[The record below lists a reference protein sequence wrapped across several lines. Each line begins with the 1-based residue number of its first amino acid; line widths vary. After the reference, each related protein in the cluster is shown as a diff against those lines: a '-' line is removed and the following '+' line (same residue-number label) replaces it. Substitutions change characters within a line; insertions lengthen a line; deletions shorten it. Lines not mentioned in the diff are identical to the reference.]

1 MPAPVRIE
9 VSASQQRELM
19 RIVNAKTS
27 SQREV
32 FRARIILGLARGLS
46 HQEIAEKQ
54 SVSLLAI
61 GRWRKRWA
69 AKGLEGLQDAPGR
82 GRKPRLSP
90 KAVGRALSLARTQ
103 APQGGPWSVRTMACE
118 TGLSKSSVQRL
129 WSAHDLKPHR
139 VRGFK
144 LSKDLRFE
152 EKFWDVVGLY
162 LNPPEQAL
170 VLCSDEKSQCQ
181 ALERTQPGLP
191 LGQGHIRTQT
201 HDYYRH
207 GTVTLFAALDYL
219 SGKVF
224 AHTAARH
231 RHQEWLAFLRKI
243 DREVSPELDIH
254 IICDNYATHKHAK
267 VITWL
272 KRHPRFHL
280 HLTPTSSSWLNL
292 VERFF
297 GEITRKVIRS
307 GSFRSIGALVADI
320 FRFLDHHNLN
330 PKPYR
335 WSADPKRILEKLD
348 RAWEAMLEET
358 YNPLYGTPH

>member
-1 MPAPVRIE
+1 MPAPVAIE
-9 VSASQQRELM
+9 VTESQQRELE
-19 RIVNAKTS
+19 RIVKAKTS
-27 SQREV
+27 RQRDV
-32 FRARIILGLARGLS
+32 FRARIILGLAQGLS
-46 HQEIAEKQ
+46 HEEIARKQ

-69 AKGLEGLQDAPGR
+69 AKGLEGLRDAPGR
-82 GRKPRLSP
+82 GRKPRLSM

-103 APQGGPWSVRTMACE
+103 APHGGAWSVRTMARQ

-129 WSAHDLKPHR
+129 WSAHQLQPHR
-139 VRGFK
+139 VRHFK
-144 LSKDLRFE
+144 LSKDLAFE
-152 EKFWDVVGLY
+152 EKLWDVVGLY
-162 LNPPEQAL
+162 LDPPDRAL
-170 VLCSDEKSQCQ
+170 VLCCDEKSQCQ

-224 AHTAARH
+224 AHTAPRH

-243 DREVSPELDIH
+243 DKEIAPEFELH

-267 VITWL
+267 VTAWL
-272 KRHPRFHL
+272 KGHPRFHL
-280 HLTPTSSSWLNL
+280 HFIPTSSSWLNL

-297 GEITRKVIRS
+297 GEITAKVIRS
-307 GSFRSIGALVADI
+307 GSFRSVGALVADI

-335 WSADPKRILEKLD
+335 WTADPKRILEKLD
-348 RAWEAMLEET
+348 RAWEALLEEI
-358 YNPLYGTPH
+358 YNPVYGTSH

>member
-1 MPAPVRIE
+1 M
-9 VSASQQRELM
+9 
-19 RIVNAKTS
+19 
-27 SQREV
+27 
-32 FRARIILGLARGLS
+32 AR
-46 HQEIAEKQ
+46 
-54 SVSLLAI
+54 
-61 GRWRKRWA
+61 
-69 AKGLEGLQDAPGR
+69 
-82 GRKPRLSP
+82 
-90 KAVGRALSLARTQ
+90 
-103 APQGGPWSVRTMACE
+103 E

-129 WSAHDLKPHR
+129 WSAHAIAPHR
-139 VRGFK
+139 LKSFK
-144 LSKDLRFE
+144 LSKDLAFE

-162 LNPPEQAL
+162 LNPPDRAL
-170 VLCSDEKSQCQ
+170 LLCCDEKCQCQ
-181 ALERTQPGLP
+181 ALERSQPGLP
-191 LGQGHIRTQT
+191 LSQGHIRTQT

-243 DREVSPELDIH
+243 DREVSAELDIH
-254 IICDNYATHKHAK
+254 VICDNYATHKHPK

-307 GSFRSIGALVADI
+307 GSFRSVGALVADI

-335 WSADPKRILEKLD
+335 WTANPHRVLEKID

-358 YNPLYGTPH
+358 YNPIYGTPH